1 MFDPHQIS
9 LRHRCRNPGCRSK
22 LAAPVAD
29 AHQAFCCR
37 ACHAS
42 FYRTRC
48 AVCKRDITTDPMT
61 GEPRSRSAHRRYCG
75 RKCRAAARFLR
86 GPLGG
91 YGGERSDFK
100 KSSEIKGVFAPQTRP
115 SLLSKEL
122 REAIAEIEIFGGREW
137 RPVVSSGGVACGV
150 STWRPGVQP

>member
-1 MFDPHQIS
+1 MSRELLPDTLRGMQARHHHGPNDGGAPEPIRAPSLLRSEMPGGGAIS
-9 LRHRCRNPGCRSK
+9 AG
-22 LAAPVAD
+22 
-29 AHQAFCCR
+29 
-37 ACHAS
+37 
-42 FYRTRC
+42 
-48 AVCKRDITTDPMT
+48 
-61 GEPRSRSAHRRYCG
+61 
-75 RKCRAAARFLR
+75 AAR
-86 GPLGG
+86 G